1 MKMNKS
7 RYLSTGEFA
16 KLSRTTKH
24 TLFYYDEIGLFS
36 PAIKL
41 ENGYRYYSYSQLDV
55 FDVICTLRDLDM
67 PLEKIQAY
75 MKGRTPEKLMEVLKE
90 EEEIIVGRI
99 RQLRRTKEWVR
110 RKMLHLETAMQM
122 DADEIAV
129 CQEASRYLVTRYV
142 TSSNEKAWARAI
154 GELYEYC
161 EKYELQSPYAIGY
174 RLDMKDVRRK
184 KYTNYHTV
192 YEMFDIRPGKV
203 ECCLRPAGE
212 YLTACHRGDWHKVG
226 DTYER
231 MIAYADAHDLCLGE
245 YFYEDTMIDSLTAE
259 QEEAFVTKIICP
271 VIEKNYVSGEQKNR

>member
-90 EEEIIVGRI
+90 EEEIIAGRI

-154 GELYEYC
+154 
-161 EKYELQSPYAIGY
+161 
-174 RLDMKDVRRK
+174 
-184 KYTNYHTV
+184 
-192 YEMFDIRPGKV
+192 
-203 ECCLRPAGE
+203 
-212 YLTACHRGDWHKVG
+212 
-226 DTYER
+226 
-231 MIAYADAHDLCLGE
+231 
-245 YFYEDTMIDSLTAE
+245 
-259 QEEAFVTKIICP
+259 
-271 VIEKNYVSGEQKNR
+271 